1 MGPLRLHFN
10 ALYKHPDHLE
20 PTPIQT
26 SKQSASTDTSEYTP
40 RSSTPRAIQAPSTN
54 QHASTNFT
62 LTTISHYHHA
72 PNAILL
78 SFIFTP
84 RHQPSTPHL
93 QTSRIFTSSLP
104 PTYALQLS
112 PLLANKQPFLDTFIN
127 LCFPYFHSLY
137 TLFQP
142 FTPFHVT
149 PIIPTLTLHH
159 TIAFYIQ
166 QPSHST
172 LYSILHF
179 TNQLTH
185 TQHYLHYTIST
196 FTHTPF

>member
-54 QHASTNFT
+54 HHASTNFT

-78 SFIFTP
+78 SFYFTP
-84 RHQPSTPHL
+84 RHKPSTPHL

-112 PLLANKQPFLDTFIN
+112 PLLPNKQPFLDTFIN

-142 FTPFHVT
+142 FTPFSPDTYHS
-149 PIIPTLTLHH
+149 H
-159 TIAFYIQ
+159 
-166 QPSHST
+166 SHST
-172 LYSILHF
+172 PYHRILYSTTIPFNTLF
-179 TNQLTH
+179 NTPFYQSTH
-185 TQHYLHYTIST
+185 THTTLPPLHHI
-196 FTHTPF
+196 HTPF